1 MRELDGAFIHPTAL
15 VVGDVLLGEGASL
28 WPQAVV
34 RGDIAPIR
42 VGARTNLQDGVIV
55 HTEFGVPLVIG
66 EDVVVGHRAVLHGNR
81 VGQGCLIG
89 MGAMLLSGSD
99 IGEECIIAA
108 GAIVTEGKKIPP
120 RSLVMGIPGKV
131 VRQVT
136 DAEIEH
142 VKTICKRYRD
152 LAIRSSQGD
161 FKAW

>member
-152 LAIRSSQGD
+152 LASRYSQGD

>member
-34 RGDIAPIR
+34 R
-42 VGARTNLQDGVIV
+42 
-55 HTEFGVPLVIG
+55 
-66 EDVVVGHRAVLHGNR
+66 GNR

-152 LAIRSSQGD
+152 LAIRYSQGD

>member
-89 MGAMLLSGSD
+89 LGAMLLSGSD

-152 LAIRSSQGD
+152 LAIRYSQGD